1 MKLHVVATGSSGNCY
16 ILDGKDSAL
25 VLEAGVQPEK
35 VFRMV
40 RTSTRK
46 IAGVLITHEHGD
58 HAKFVHRWLELGFPV
73 YMSAGTRDALR
84 LEDAAGVV
92 TLRTGSRFELND
104 AFEVTPLRAI
114 HDAAEPVF
122 YIIQTAEAGRILFA
136 TDTMRIPYHF
146 VDGRFRH
153 ILIEV
158 NFINDLLNAGID
170 SRRVLPPLAARIRG
184 NHQSLLYAEMF
195 LESHVSPELE
205 TVVLIHL
212 SEENADPGVIAARI
226 GRICPYSDV
235 HVAVKGLVVPL
246 GNALI

>member
-16 ILDGKDSAL
+16 VLDGKDSAL

-73 YMSAGTRDALR
+73 FMSAGTRDTLR

-92 TLRTGSRFELND
+92 TLRTGSKFALND
-104 AFEVTPLRAI
+104 SFEVTPLRAV
-114 HDAAEPVF
+114 HDAAEPVL
-122 YIIQTAEAGRILFA
+122 YVIQTTEAGRILFA
-136 TDTMRIPYHF
+136 TDTGRIPYYF
-146 VDGRFRH
+146 ADGRFRH
-153 ILIEV
+153 LVIEV
-158 NFINDLLNAGID
+158 NFLDDMVDEGLRT
-170 SRRVLPPLAARIRG
+170 RRIIPPLAARIHG
-184 NHQSLLYAEMF
+184 NHQSLTNAKDF
-195 LESHVSPELE
+195 LRAHRSPELE

-212 SEENADPGVIAARI
+212 SEENADPGIIAAEI